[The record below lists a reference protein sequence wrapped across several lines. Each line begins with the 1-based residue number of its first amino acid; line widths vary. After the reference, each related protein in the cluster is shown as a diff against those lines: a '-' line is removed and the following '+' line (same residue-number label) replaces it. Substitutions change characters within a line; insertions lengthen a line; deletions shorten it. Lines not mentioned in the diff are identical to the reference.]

1 MAQLISVAGNYPAT
15 EFNTLIPELTDIADI
30 REAFLLYHFGVENF
44 DGSTDTPAA
53 QSIHGHI
60 ATFKALLDSI
70 SASAVVTL
78 SGTANEVTVSAST
91 GFVTVGLPNDVTIS
105 NDLTITNDLSVGND
119 LDVTTNATVGGTLG
133 VVGAATF
140 ETGINI
146 FANTAA
152 RDSAITSPVEGTT
165 AYISADDQQTIY
177 NGSSWVGIES
187 HGTLGGRIDSAEVLA
202 LLGL

>member
-30 REAFLLYHFGVENF
+30 REAFLLYHFGVEDF

-91 GFVTVGLPNDVTIS
+91 GYVTLGLPDDV
-105 NDLTITNDLSVGND
+105 TITNDLSVGND
-119 LDVTTNATVGGTLG
+119 FGVTGDSTLTGTLS
-133 VVGAATF
+133 VTGAAQMKS
-140 ETGINI
+140 GINI
-146 FANTAA
+146 FANSSA
-152 RDSAITSPVEGTT
+152 RDSAITSPTEGIL
-165 AYISADDQQTIY
+165 AYIVADDQQTVY
-177 NGSSWVGIES
+177 NGSSWVAIEN
-187 HGTLGGRIDSAEVLA
+187 HGTLGGRIDNTEVLA

>member
-53 QSIHGHI
+53 QSIHSHI
-60 ATFKALLDSI
+60 ATFKALLESL

-78 SGTANEVTVSAST
+78 SGTANEINVSAST
-91 GFVTVGLPNDVTIS
+91 GYVIISLPDDV
-105 NDLTITNDLSVGND
+105 TITNDLSVGND
-119 LDVTTNATVGGTLG
+119 LGVTTDATVGGTLG
-133 VVGAATF
+133 VDGAATLKN
-140 ETGINI
+140 GVNV
-146 FANTAA
+146 FATTAA
-152 RDSAITSPVEGTT
+152 RDSAITSPVEGTI
-165 AYISADDQQTIY
+165 AYISGDDQQTVY
-177 NGSSWVGIES
+177 DGSSWVGIES

>member
-30 REAFLLYHFGVENF
+30 REAFLLYHFGVEDF

-60 ATFKALLDSI
+60 ATFKALLESI

-78 SGTANEVTVSAST
+78 SGTANEITVSAST
-91 GFVTVGLPNDVTIS
+91 GYVTLGLPDDV
-105 NDLTITNDLSVGND
+105 TITNDLSVGND
-119 LDVTTNATVGGTLG
+119 FGVTGDSTLTGTLS
-133 VVGAATF
+133 VTGAAQMKS
-140 ETGINI
+140 GINI
-146 FANTAA
+146 FANSSA
-152 RDSAITSPVEGTT
+152 RDSAITSPTEGIL
-165 AYISADDQQTIY
+165 AYIVADDQQTVY
-177 NGSSWVGIES
+177 NGSSWVAIEN
-187 HGTLGGRIDSAEVLA
+187 HGTLGGRIDNTEVLA